1 MKTSESELKTFSTF
15 VTEDKS
21 KLQLSMRKHPNFE
34 EFPNN
39 LHIEGMEI
47 NSIQLSHKALGILF
61 AVRVWRGGSETV
73 GLTDGV

>member
-1 MKTSESELKTFSTF
+1 
-15 VTEDKS
+15 
-21 KLQLSMRKHPNFE
+21 MRKHPNFE

-47 NSIQLSHKALGILF
+47 NSLQLSHKALGILF

-73 GLTDGV
+73 GLTDGVRAQGTFMHQGACCLSLLRF